1 MILVTAILLLQAQAA
16 GDSLTLAGALAQART
31 GRSQAAIAS
40 ARVSEGRSAV
50 RAAGAITNP
59 SVSYSYSDAVPTNHL
74 LFDQPLDWLLRRGS
88 DRSSA
93 RAGVERALA
102 DSAQTM
108 ILLER
113 DVRVAF
119 WRARAGQLS
128 LDLVEQQAAQAD
140 SLARIAAARFRAG
153 DISLFEQEQAELEAA
168 RARQSVSIARET
180 ALVARAELARAIGAE
195 ALPRTVG
202 ALDTALDQ
210 LPDSAM
216 EISAS
221 PIVRAAVADSTAA
234 EASAR
239 SAARARIPVP
249 ALTGGVEWGDPD
261 QPGTLA
267 LFGVSI
273 PLPLWQKGEGTVV
286 GARARAA
293 GAAAATRE
301 ARLDA
306 DRDARQAR
314 IRLEETATRAR
325 VARDSLMPAA
335 ARLRARALRAYQSGE
350 TGIVPVLDAFRGER
364 EIVLG
369 GLADEL
375 AFQEAVAQ
383 WYALSGRYE

>member
-1 MILVTAILLLQAQAA
+1 VIVVAAILLLQVQAA
-16 GDSLTLAGALAQART
+16 GDSLTLPGALAQART

-40 ARVSEGRSAV
+40 ARVSENRSAV

-59 SVSYSYSDAVPTNHL
+59 SVSYNYSDAVPTNHL
-74 LFDQPLDWLLRRGS
+74 VFDQPLDWLLRRAS
-88 DRSSA
+88 DQSSA
-93 RAGVERALA
+93 RAGMERALA

-108 ILLER
+108 TLLER

-168 RARQSVSIARET
+168 RARQSVSTARET
-180 ALVARAELARAIGAE
+180 ALVARAELARAIGVE
-195 ALPRTVG
+195 VLPQPVG
-202 ALDTALDQ
+202 ALDTGLDQ
-210 LPDSAM
+210 LPDSALQ
-216 EISAS
+216 ISAS
-221 PIVRAAVADSTAA
+221 PVVRAAVADSTAA
-234 EASAR
+234 AASAR
-239 SAARARIPVP
+239 SAARARVPVP
-249 ALTGGVEWGDPD
+249 ALTGGVEWGDPA

-267 LFGVSI
+267 LVGVSI
-273 PLPLWQKGEGTVV
+273 PLPLWQKGGGTVA

-293 GAAAATRE
+293 GAAAATHE

-335 ARLRARALRAYQSGE
+335 GRLRARALRAYQSGE

-364 EIVLG
+364 DIVLG

-383 WYALSGRYE
+383 WYALAGRYE

>member
-1 MILVTAILLLQAQAA
+1 MILGTAILLLQVQAS
-16 GDSLTLAGALAQART
+16 GDSLTLAGALEHART

-40 ARVSEGRSAV
+40 ARASEGRSAV

-74 LFDQPLDWLLRRGS
+74 VFDQPLDWLLRRGS
-88 DRSSA
+88 DRSLA

-108 ILLER
+108 NLLER

-140 SLARIAAARFRAG
+140 SLARIAGARFRAG
-153 DISLFEQEQAELEAA
+153 DISLLEQEQAELEAA
-168 RARQSVSIARET
+168 RARQSVSTARET

-202 ALDTALDQ
+202 ALDTGLDQ

-221 PIVRAAVADSTAA
+221 PIVRAAVADSLAA
-234 EASAR
+234 AASAR

-261 QPGTLA
+261 QRGTLA

-273 PLPLWQKGEGTVV
+273 PLPLWQKGEGTVA

>member
-1 MILVTAILLLQAQAA
+1 M
-16 GDSLTLAGALAQART
+16 
-31 GRSQAAIAS
+31 
-40 ARVSEGRSAV
+40 
-50 RAAGAITNP
+50 
-59 SVSYSYSDAVPTNHL
+59 
-74 LFDQPLDWLLRRGS
+74 
-88 DRSSA
+88 
-93 RAGVERALA
+93 ERALA

-108 ILLER
+108 TLLER

-128 LDLVEQQAAQAD
+128 LDLVEQQAVQAD

-168 RARQSVSIARET
+168 RARQSVSTARET
-180 ALVARAELARAIGAE
+180 ALVARAELARAIGIE
-195 ALPRTVG
+195 ALPQPVG
-202 ALDTALDQ
+202 ALDAGLDQ
-210 LPDSAM
+210 LPDSAL

-221 PIVRAAVADSTAA
+221 PVVRAAVADSTAA
-234 EASAR
+234 AASAR
-239 SAARARIPVP
+239 SAARARVPVP
-249 ALTGGVEWGDPD
+249 ALTGGVEWGDPS

-273 PLPLWQKGEGTVV
+273 PLPLWQKGGGTVA

-364 EIVLG
+364 DIVLG

-383 WYALSGRYE
+383 WFALAGRYQ